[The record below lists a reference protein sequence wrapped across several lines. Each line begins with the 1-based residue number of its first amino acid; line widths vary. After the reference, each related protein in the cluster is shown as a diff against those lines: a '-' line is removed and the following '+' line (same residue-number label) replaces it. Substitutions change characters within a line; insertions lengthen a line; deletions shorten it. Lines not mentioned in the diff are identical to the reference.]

1 MTTLLRRSLSR
12 TLVALTGVLLVIGIS
27 IAPASAQRA
36 PASAQPKTTA
46 PQAQPKSAA
55 AQPKA
60 NPAFFPPFGPGDIV
74 LPYNRKVWAQ
84 TFSDVT
90 PDPNIRYGTL
100 PNGMRYA
107 IMKNATPPGQASLRM
122 VVQAGSLMERDD
134 QQGLAHFL
142 EHMAFNGSTHVKEG
156 DMVPM
161 LERLGLAFGADT
173 NASTG
178 DTQTVYKL
186 DLPRTNDETVD
197 TSLMLFREAAGELT
211 IAQDAMNRERGVV
224 LSEERSRDEPEYRL
238 YKSELAFVAQDS
250 LVVRRMP
257 IGLPDILRNAP
268 AQAIKDYY
276 RAYYRPERTTLVAVG
291 DFDVATMENKIKA
304 RFSDWTAAGPAGAE
318 PHLILPI
325 RRGPETKVTVEPG
338 SRLDISINWV
348 SPPDLSPDS
357 KATRTADMI
366 EGFGFA
372 VLNRRFERLGRA
384 ANPPFTDGGAFV
396 DTLYDTQKRVDID
409 MTGQPGRWR
418 EALTAAI
425 TEQRRMVQFGVTKAE
440 LDREIAEA
448 RTGLVA
454 SVQRAS
460 TRSTPG
466 LANMIAGSVD
476 ASAVVTNPQQDLD
489 FFNEAVRQVT
499 VDSVNAAMRQAFAG
513 AGPLAFIG
521 TPTPIEGGASAVTDA
536 LNTALAAPVT
546 PGETVAVKTWPY
558 TRFGTPGKVKDS
570 QVVADLDTTFIQFE
584 NGVRLT
590 VKPTTFRKDQILVS
604 VRLGAGMLAFPN
616 NKTPADWALSGT
628 FMEGGLK
635 DLTAEEVERIMA
647 DKVVG
652 VSMGAGEN
660 STSFSGG
667 TRGADLDTEMQMLAA
682 YVTAPGWRP
691 EGFQRI
697 KTTAG
702 TSHDQQDATAGGVLG
717 RELNAM
723 LRAGDRR
730 WGFPTREE
738 IAAAQLSDVKA
749 LVENDLANG
758 PVEIIIVGDT
768 TVAKATAAVAATF
781 GALPKRPTQAWK
793 APPAPV
799 VNFPAP
805 TPAPVT
811 LTHKGRADDSEGFI
825 AWKTNDFFADVHEAR
840 SLRVA
845 AAIMDNRLVEELR
858 EKQGATYS
866 PSASSLADSV
876 FPGYGFVAA
885 SVETP
890 PDNLPGFFSTVE
902 SVAADLRDKLV
913 SDDELNRAKAPMIEA
928 TQRNFNSS
936 NEFWLTQLTDAQT
949 DPRHLTAIRSA
960 MADLRTI
967 SAADVQ
973 AAARK
978 YLLAGRAWKLQVRA
992 APAASGPRQ

>member
-1 MTTLLRRSLSR
+1 MLL
-12 TLVALTGVLLVIGIS
+12 ALLCGSTFVKADILMLKNGTKVEGSILQQNDQGVRMKYKLTPKIMDEKVFTMAEIAQIIKQRPEEVEVIEL
-27 IAPASAQRA
+27 R
-36 PASAQPKTTA
+36 K
-46 PQAQPKSAA
+46 
-55 AQPKA
+55 
-60 NPAFFPPFGPGDIV
+60 V
-74 LPYNRKVWAQ
+74 LP
-84 TFSDVT
+84 T
-90 PDPNIRYGTL
+90 PDLVKADEYEQIIQDRLRPFVNKYAGTPEAKEVEGIIAKL
-100 PNGMRYA
+100 QEEKTKVSNGQVKLEGKWLSPKESKAETFNVEAFRIFSAMRKKAAKQDYVGA
-107 IMKNATPPGQASLRM
+107 LREFDLLM
-122 VVQAGSLMERDD
+122 MPRPAYTGSPYFVQAIPEA
-134 QQGLAHFL
+134 LAL
-142 EHMAFNGSTHVKEG
+142 
-156 DMVPM
+156 
-161 LERLGLAFGADT
+161 
-173 NASTG
+173 
-178 DTQTVYKL
+178 L
-186 DLPRTNDETVD
+186 D
-197 TSLMLFREAAGELT
+197 
-211 IAQDAMNRERGVV
+211 
-224 LSEERSRDEPEYRL
+224 
-238 YKSELAFVAQDS
+238 K
-250 LVVRRMP
+250 
-257 IGLPDILRNAP
+257 
-268 AQAIKDYY
+268 
-276 RAYYRPERTTLVAVG
+276 
-291 DFDVATMENKIKA
+291 
-304 RFSDWTAAGPAGAE
+304 WTAVLDKMASEQPQLAKVREDG
-318 PHLILPI
+318 L
-325 RRGPETKVTVEPG
+325 TKLQE
-338 SRLDISINWV
+338 
-348 SPPDLSPDS
+348 PDLSPDS
-357 KATRTADMI
+357 KAKRTADMI